1 MSQST
6 IDRRKRI
13 MAQLLDKKQV
23 SVKDLSQV
31 LEVSDATVRRD
42 LKILADEQGLELNH
56 GGASLP
62 RNRDYSYEAKL
73 LRASEAKR
81 VIGRLAAG
89 LVHDGDHIFLD
100 SGTTCSEVVPHIKR
114 LHNITILANSARLAL
129 DLNGS
134 SVRMFLI
141 GGEYRPDRM
150 DTVGPMSLTALNT
163 VRGYVAF
170 IGADGVSMEFGP
182 SASDVESAHLNQ
194 QVIQNASSTVLLV
207 DHGKLGNASLF
218 QIVDWSRIR
227 AVVTDQSPNAE
238 WIAFF
243 KEKEIEVI
251 YPASSS
257 AISKSM

>member
-23 SVKDLSQV
+23 SVKDLAGV

-42 LKILADEQGLELNH
+42 LKILAEEQGLELNH
-56 GGASLP
+56 GGAALP
-62 RNRDYSYEAKL
+62 RDRDYSYEAKL
-73 LRASEAKR
+73 LRSSEAKR
-81 VIGRLAAG
+81 VIGQLAAE
-89 LVHDGDHIFLD
+89 LIHDGAHIFLD
-100 SGTTCSEVVPHIKR
+100 SGTTCSEVVPHVKR

-129 DLNGS
+129 DLDGS
-134 SVRMFLI
+134 NVRMFLI

-150 DTVGPMSLTALNT
+150 DTVGPMALTALNT
-163 VRGYVAF
+163 LRGYVAF

-207 DHGKLGNASLF
+207 DQSKLGNASLF
-218 QIVDWSRIR
+218 QIVDWSKINT
-227 AVVTDQSPNAE
+227 VVTDQRPSSE
-238 WIAFF
+238 WIDFF
-243 KEKEIEVI
+243 QEREIEII
-251 YPASSS
+251 YPQSTNQASTN
-257 AISKSM
+257 

>member
-1 MSQST
+1 VSQST

-23 SVKDLSQV
+23 SVRDLAGS

-42 LKILADEQGLELNH
+42 LKVLADEQGLELNH

-62 RNRDYSYEAKL
+62 RDRDYSYEAKL

-81 VIGRLAAG
+81 VIGELAAS

-100 SGTTCSEVVPHIKR
+100 SGTTCSEVVPHLKR
-114 LHNITILANSARLAL
+114 LHNITILANSARLAFDL
-129 DLNGS
+129 DGS
-134 SVRMFLI
+134 SIRMFLI

-182 SASDVESAHLNQ
+182 SASDVESAHLNH

-207 DHGKLGNASLF
+207 DHSKLGNASLF
-218 QIVDWSRIR
+218 QIVDWSQIR
-227 AVVTDQSPNAE
+227 TVVTDQQPSDE
-238 WIAFF
+238 WVDFLQGQSIDL
-243 KEKEIEVI
+243 I
-251 YPASSS
+251 YPKNTDPSTSS
-257 AISKSM
+257 